1 MKKIFLVVVCFLN
14 FNFLFGEMKIGWVD
28 TNSIFAESE
37 ELIKAYNDLDVKRSE
52 IERELMKK
60 KTSLDSLYN
69 DYQTKEMLLS
79 PESLNTLKETI
90 IALEQELQFG
100 IQNLDSP
107 NGELA
112 QYFDQLVLPIQNR
125 LLEAIEKIAISQGY
139 DYVLDCSVSCLYRKE
154 AHDLTGIVKDE
165 LKKMAIDTIEE

>member
-1 MKKIFLVVVCFLN
+1 MKKIFLVVICFLN

-28 TNSIFAESE
+28 TNSIFSESE
-37 ELIKAYNDLDVKRSE
+37 ELKKAYNDLDVKRSE

-69 DYQTKEMLLS
+69 DYQTKELLLS

-112 QYFDQLVLPIQNR
+112 LYFDQLVLPIQNR
-125 LLEAIEKIAISQGY
+125 LLEAIEKIAIGQGY

-165 LKKMAIDTIEE
+165 LKKMAIDNIEE